1 MRRAIMTALA
11 AAATISFASPA
22 WAAVIV
28 NVSTTNG
35 TPLQDAI
42 HASQTND
49 TDNAVQVFGST
60 DQGGQSANVTF
71 TGGTEFLANEAAGN
85 SNLAITD
92 GGGFAAITDSPTD
105 GTLNLSSLIINPD
118 QLFSDLKFSIQLTQ
132 DGAFTVY
139 YLLSSGGGFVPAPNM
154 PISQDAKGNNNYL
167 VDVTGGTFDAV
178 QIVSTVPLFEIKQMS
193 INNVAP
199 GAVPEPATWA
209 MMLLGFGGIGLTM
222 RRRKP
227 TLAQIA

>member
-1 MRRAIMTALA
+1 
-11 AAATISFASPA
+11 
-22 WAAVIV
+22 
-28 NVSTTNG
+28 
-35 TPLQDAI
+35 
-42 HASQTND
+42 
-49 TDNAVQVFGST
+49 
-60 DQGGQSANVTF
+60 
-71 TGGTEFLANEAAGN
+71 
-85 SNLAITD
+85 
-92 GGGFAAITDSPTD
+92 
-105 GTLNLSSLIINPD
+105 
-118 QLFSDLKFSIQLTQ
+118 
-132 DGAFTVY
+132 
-139 YLLSSGGGFVPAPNM
+139 M